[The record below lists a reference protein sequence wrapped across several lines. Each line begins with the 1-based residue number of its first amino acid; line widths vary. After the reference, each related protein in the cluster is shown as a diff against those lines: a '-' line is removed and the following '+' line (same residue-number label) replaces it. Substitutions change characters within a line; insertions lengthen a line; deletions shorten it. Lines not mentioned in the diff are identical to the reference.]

1 MLTKFLKKD
10 RFPLLLL
17 LVCFLAYGLF
27 IPFLGFYWDDF
38 PYIWFKHTTG
48 IAGVVKALALD
59 RPVLGIFY
67 ALPMTFLGES
77 PWIWQIFAILCR
89 WIFILSVFGFINRVF
104 PDNRKENKFLIL
116 LFTVFPGFTQQWI
129 SVIYSHAFLIF
140 ALYFFSLS
148 LFIEQV
154 DHEEYHWTKLILP
167 ASLSV
172 LCLLASEYMAGMEVL
187 RPLIIY
193 KIISRKYSENPISER
208 IKKTLAKWAPYL
220 FAILFFIFYRVF
232 IASSVLYKVQKLDS
246 LTTNTFSTIL
256 NLIQVQLF
264 NIYTS
269 TVIAWSQIFT
279 PFLNLD
285 LSSLFTKIY
294 LGITAIVFMIT
305 LLMAIWLKP
314 LNPQQPINGKKWGLE
329 VLVASLLSLF
339 FVGIPFWVANLRP
352 EIHFPNDR
360 IFIPFMLGS
369 SALAFLLVWLSRKK
383 LIIFSL
389 LFSLIFSLSL
399 SYQVYQANN
408 YRTEWDYLKQFFQ
421 QISWRIPSL
430 EENTILVT
438 DELPLRYYSDN
449 SLTAAFNWV
458 YSKESENYQLPYM
471 INYTKAR
478 LGKSLP
484 SLKPGTK
491 ITSNYRT
498 FSFQGSTDQL
508 ILFYHTPPGCVHLAD
523 PDLDLYNPLISKEIR
538 PAAALSRLDLIKN
551 NEIKNSVFYVK
562 NNPDSSWCFY
572 YQKAS
577 LAVQNQDWEKAAKLG
592 DIAFSLKD
600 YPNDA
605 SERLPFIEAYAMSG
619 EWEKAI
625 ALSNQTIQISN
636 LYKPMVCKL
645 WERIDQN
652 AKDEPNSIIPVKQ
665 EFLSSYCNK

>member
-1 MLTKFLKKD
+1 
-10 RFPLLLL
+10 
-17 LVCFLAYGLF
+17 
-27 IPFLGFYWDDF
+27 
-38 PYIWFKHTTG
+38 
-48 IAGVVKALALD
+48 
-59 RPVLGIFY
+59 
-67 ALPMTFLGES
+67 
-77 PWIWQIFAILCR
+77 
-89 WIFILSVFGFINRVF
+89 
-104 PDNRKENKFLIL
+104 
-116 LFTVFPGFTQQWI
+116 
-129 SVIYSHAFLIF
+129 
-140 ALYFFSLS
+140 
-148 LFIEQV
+148 
-154 DHEEYHWTKLILP
+154 
-167 ASLSV
+167 
-172 LCLLASEYMAGMEVL
+172 
-187 RPLIIY
+187 
-193 KIISRKYSENPISER
+193 
-208 IKKTLAKWAPYL
+208 
-220 FAILFFIFYRVF
+220 
-232 IASSVLYKVQKLDS
+232 
-246 LTTNTFSTIL
+246 
-256 NLIQVQLF
+256 
-264 NIYTS
+264 
-269 TVIAWSQIFT
+269 
-279 PFLNLD
+279 
-285 LSSLFTKIY
+285 
-294 LGITAIVFMIT
+294 MIT

-491 ITSNYRT
+491 IASNYRT